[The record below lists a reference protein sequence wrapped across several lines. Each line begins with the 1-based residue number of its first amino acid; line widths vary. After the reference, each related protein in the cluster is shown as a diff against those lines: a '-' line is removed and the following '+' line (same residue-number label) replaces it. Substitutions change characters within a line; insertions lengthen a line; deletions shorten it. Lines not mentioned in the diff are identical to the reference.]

1 MIFNPKSLVLY
12 PDSRGR
18 TVWENSRQSV
28 KEELKRRFARIA
40 SINTNVPNNYLDIRH
55 RLLDLI
61 REARAFKI
69 I

>member
-1 MIFNPKSLVLY
+1 MLLLLY
-12 PDSRGR
+12 PESRGR
-18 TVWENSRQSV
+18 TVWENSKQSV

-40 SINTNVPNNYLDIRH
+40 SNNTNVPSNYLDIRH

>member
-1 MIFNPKSLVLY
+1 MW
-12 PDSRGR
+12 D
-18 TVWENSRQSV
+18 NSQQSV
-28 KEELKRRFARIA
+28 KEELKRRFARI
-40 SINTNVPNNYLDIRH
+40 SSNNTNVPNNYLDIRH